1 MTIFC
6 RFLGLSQSLPVTSY
20 VKMIDIW
27 MLFTMMIP
35 FLEVTLHTTNEV
47 LIRSDCGRERQIG
60 VVRVDPVQKLKEE
73 ERPGTSSSM
82 NSSTLLKLS
91 GRLILPIGSLI
102 FTLTFWIVGLIK
114 SYSSGYSQDPNMFGC
129 LELDLS

>member
-1 MTIFC
+1 MTIFY

-35 FLEVTLHTTNEV
+35 FLEVALHTSNEV
-47 LIRSDCGRERQIG
+47 LIRPDCVRERQVG
-60 VVRVDPVQKLKEE
+60 VVRVDPVHKMKEKE
-73 ERPGTSSSM
+73 MPGTSSSM
-82 NSSTLLKLS
+82 SSSTLLKLS

-102 FTLTFWIVGLIK
+102 FTLTFWIVGLVK
-114 SYSSGYSQDPNMFGC
+114 SYSSGYPRAPIC
-129 LELDLS
+129 LAALNLI